1 MGLLVVSLFTKL
13 HKIKFSQAISP
24 HEYHN
29 WTADCTA
36 SARKELI
43 AIPWARVDI
52 LVKTEYDLLLFCVR
66 SVNSHDYVN

>member
-1 MGLLVVSLFTKL
+1 MGLLVVSLFTEL
-13 HKIKFSQAISP
+13 HKIKFSQAVSP

-43 AIPWARVDI
+43 ATMGMCGYFG
-52 LVKTEYDLLLFCVR
+52 K
-66 SVNSHDYVN
+66 N